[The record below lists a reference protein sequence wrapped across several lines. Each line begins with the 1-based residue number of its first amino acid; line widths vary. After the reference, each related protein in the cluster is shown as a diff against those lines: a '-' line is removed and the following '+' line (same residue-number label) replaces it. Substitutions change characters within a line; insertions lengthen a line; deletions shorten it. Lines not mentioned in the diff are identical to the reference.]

1 MAVMERWVCNMT
13 NFFEGVQCVY
23 FAKFMPTV
31 SHKGNP
37 IMKMICSA
45 KIHTKKTYIFF
56 FNQNVNMTKLE
67 QGSHYLL

>member
-1 MAVMERWVCNMT
+1 MT

-31 SHKGNP
+31 SYKGNP
-37 IMKMICSA
+37 IIKMICSA

-56 FNQNVNMTKLE
+56 LIKTLT
-67 QGSHYLL
+67 